1 MLTLIEYPI
10 ASIAALVVLY
20 LWFRAAMWYLRH
32 KHELRE
38 KSGIGLVLLEIGLA
52 PGLVLDIII
61 NWTIGGVLGYVMCL
75 TLSAKLCH
83 IRQHPKYGFAW
94 QRRFADWA
102 CDEVLNK
109 WDPTHHHC

>member
-1 MLTLIEYPI
+1 MLTLIKYPI
-10 ASIAALVVLY
+10 ASLTAVVVLY

-52 PGLVLDIII
+52 PGLLLDIIV
-61 NWTIGGVLGYVMCL
+61 NWTIGLSLGWVYCL
-75 TLSAKLCH
+75 TLSDKLCY
-83 IRQHPKYGFAW
+83 IRKNGSAW
-94 QRRFADWA
+94 RWRKRFADWV
-102 CDEVLNK
+102 CDDVLNQ